1 MEAENRGV
9 VETTLQVKDL
19 EVDFGRLQWG
29 FGFSAHVFKVG
40 SGNPGKVLACSMPKY
55 DTGLYGKECD
65 YPTMLRKLA
74 DKLEALQ
81 KEAETW

>member
-1 MEAENRGV
+1 MEAEDRGM

-29 FGFSAHVFKVG
+29 FSAHVFKRG

-55 DTGLYGKECD
+55 DTGLHGKECD